1 MIYGI
6 FKGLFKSLVNSKEP
20 QNPVFYLSGLVK
32 KLDPKKRNGIF
43 ALFFV
48 NILLILFL
56 KFFLNS
62 VGLLN

>member
-1 MIYGI
+1 MYCN
-6 FKGLFKSLVNSKEP
+6 LLVNSKEP

-32 KLDPKKRNGIF
+32 KLDPKKRNGVF
-43 ALFFV
+43 AIIIV

-62 VGLLN
+62 VGLLD